1 MSIFGDIMKA
11 VLDSTHAADVV
22 KSVAE
27 KVETAATSTAPSPQ
41 ATLTHADIETILQKM
56 DDEQDEDLDWR
67 HSIVDLMKLLNLDS
81 SLRSREHLAHELGY
95 PGTPDGSAR
104 MNNWLHAEVMK
115 RLAES
120 GGKVPDSL
128 RE

>member
-1 MSIFGDIMKA
+1 MSILGNIMSA
-11 VLDSTHAADVV
+11 ILDSTHATDVV

-27 KVETAATSTAPSPQ
+27 KVEIVATGAAPA
-41 ATLTHADIETILQKM
+41 LKHEDIENILQRM
-56 DDEQDEDLDWR
+56 DNEQGEDLDWG
-67 HSIVDLMKLLNLDS
+67 HSIVDLMKLLKLDS
-81 SLRSREHLAHELGY
+81 SLRAREHLAHELGY
-95 PGTPDGSAR
+95 TGALDGSAR

-128 RE
+128 RG

>member
-11 VLDSTHAADVV
+11 VLDSTHATDVV
-22 KSVAE
+22 KAVAE
-27 KVETAATSTAPSPQ
+27 KVETAATGMTPSSP
-41 ATLTHADIETILQKM
+41 ALKREDIETILQRM
-56 DDEQDEDLDWR
+56 DNEQGEDLDWEN
-67 HSIVDLMKLLNLDS
+67 SIVDLMKLLNLDS

-95 PGTPDGSAR
+95 TGALDGSAR

-128 RE
+128 RG